1 LSRLGKVKASGGVL
15 VLSIE
20 EYVRNTS
27 WWAPCDERRLMIA
40 LNDLVLVGCGGS
52 GSGGGGGL
60 KGWKREGFSLFITH
74 VRRHDMKESWLEI
87 TQSTGAAE
95 RHLKSKQNHK
105 VQV

>member
-1 LSRLGKVKASGGVL
+1 VA
-15 VLSIE
+15 
-20 EYVRNTS
+20 
-27 WWAPCDERRLMIA
+27 A
-40 LNDLVLVGCGGS
+40 
-52 GSGGGGGL
+52 GGL

-87 TQSTGAAE
+87 TQSMGAAE